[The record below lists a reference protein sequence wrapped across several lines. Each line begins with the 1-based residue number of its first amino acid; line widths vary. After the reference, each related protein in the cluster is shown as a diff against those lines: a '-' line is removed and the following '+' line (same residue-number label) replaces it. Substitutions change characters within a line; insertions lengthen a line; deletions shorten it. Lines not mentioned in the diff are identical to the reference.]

1 MCLSEEARMSD
12 ANALT
17 TLSDA
22 QYLQSP
28 EYKAHV
34 ENMLAS
40 YDHPTGILGELVSQ
54 MADAFWWVRVYRAEK
69 DQILLSAMTDQLIRK
84 DKWEEETLPLW
95 LSLYEILSAVVGG
108 ELVEADQEELL
119 ADFLVAKGLNLESLR
134 TAAFNTTR
142 GSYETLDRLIER
154 QLKNVRL
161 LMQSYDSVRFAPQI
175 HKKMALEIEQLE
187 QQVRQSREDQRLE
200 VDGQ

>member
-1 MCLSEEARMSD
+1 MSD
-12 ANALT
+12 TKALT

-22 QYLQSP
+22 QYLQAP

-34 ENMLAS
+34 EDMLAS

-69 DQILLSAMTDQLIRK
+69 DQLIITKMANELVHKNSYR
-84 DKWEEETLPLW
+84 EETLPLW
-95 LSLYEILSAVVGG
+95 LEIYEIISKLAARQSIDDEEKQFLG
-108 ELVEADQEELL
+108 EV
-119 ADFLVAKGLNLESLR
+119 LESNGHNLDSLN
-134 TAAFNTTR
+134 AAGLQAAR
-142 GSYETLDRLIER
+142 RSYETLDRLIER

-187 QQVRQSREDQRLE
+187 QQVKQSREDQRLE
-200 VDGQ
+200 VDRQ

>member
-1 MCLSEEARMSD
+1 MS
-12 ANALT
+12 NTNVLT
-17 TLSDA
+17 MLSDA
-22 QYLQSP
+22 QYLQAP

-34 ENMLAS
+34 ENVLAS

-54 MADAFWWVRVYRAEK
+54 MADVFWWVRVYRAEK

-95 LSLYEILSAVVGG
+95 LSLYQILSALIGG
-108 ELVEADQEELL
+108 ESVEADQKELL
-119 ADFLVAKGLNLESLR
+119 ADFLVAKGHNLESLR
-134 TAAFNTTR
+134 TAAFSMIR

-187 QQVRQSREDQRLE
+187 QQVKQSREDQRLE
-200 VDGQ
+200 VDRQ

>member
-1 MCLSEEARMSD
+1 MSD
-12 ANALT
+12 TKALT

-22 QYLQSP
+22 QYLQAP

-34 ENMLAS
+34 EDMLAS

-69 DQILLSAMTDQLIRK
+69 DQLIITKMANELVHKNSYR
-84 DKWEEETLPLW
+84 EETLPLW
-95 LSLYEILSAVVGG
+95 LEIYEIISKLAARQSIDDEEKQFLG
-108 ELVEADQEELL
+108 EV
-119 ADFLVAKGLNLESLR
+119 LESNGHNLDSLN
-134 TAAFNTTR
+134 AAGLQAAR
-142 GSYETLDRLIER
+142 RSYETLDRLIER

-175 HKKMALEIEQLE
+175 HMKMALEIEQLE
-187 QQVRQSREDQRLE
+187 QQVKQAREDQRLE
-200 VDGQ
+200 VDRQ

>member
-1 MCLSEEARMSD
+1 MSHT
-12 ANALT
+12 NALT
-17 TLSDA
+17 ALSDA

-28 EYKAHV
+28 EYKTHV

-119 ADFLVAKGLNLESLR
+119 ADFLVAKGHNLESLR
-134 TAAFNTTR
+134 TATFSMIR

-187 QQVRQSREDQRLE
+187 QQVKQSREDQRLE
-200 VDGQ
+200 VDRQ

>member
-1 MCLSEEARMSD
+1 MTD
-12 ANALT
+12 TNALT

-54 MADAFWWVRVYRAEK
+54 MADAFWWVRLYRAEK
-69 DQILLSAMTDQLIRK
+69 DQLLIEEMA
-84 DKWEEETLPLW
+84 DKLVYRRSYEPETLALW
-95 LSLYEILSAVVGG
+95 LAMFEILSDLAARKPI
-108 ELVEADQEELL
+108 ETEDQQLL
-119 ADFLVAKGLNLESLR
+119 EDVLETQGHNLDSLR
-134 TAAFNTTR
+134 AVALSR
-142 GSYETLDRLIER
+142 SRSSYETLDRLIER
-154 QLKNVRL
+154 QLRNVRL

-187 QQVRQSREDQRLE
+187 QQVTQSREDQCLE
-200 VDGQ
+200 VDRQ

>member
-1 MCLSEEARMSD
+1 MSHT
-12 ANALT
+12 NALT
-17 TLSDA
+17 RLSDA
-22 QYLQSP
+22 QYLQAP

-69 DQILLSAMTDQLIRK
+69 NQILLSAMTDQLVRK
-84 DKWEEETLPLW
+84 DKLGAETLPLW
-95 LSLYEILSAVVGG
+95 LSLYEVSSAVLGG
-108 ELVEADQEELL
+108 ELVEADSEELL
-119 ADFLVAKGLNLESLR
+119 AEFLVANGHGFESLR
-134 TAAFNTTR
+134 AAAFR
-142 GSYETLDRLIER
+142 MVLDSYGTLDRLIER

-175 HKKMALEIEQLE
+175 YKKLALEIEQLE
-187 QQVRQSREDQRLE
+187 HQVKQSREDQRLE
-200 VDGQ
+200 VDRQ